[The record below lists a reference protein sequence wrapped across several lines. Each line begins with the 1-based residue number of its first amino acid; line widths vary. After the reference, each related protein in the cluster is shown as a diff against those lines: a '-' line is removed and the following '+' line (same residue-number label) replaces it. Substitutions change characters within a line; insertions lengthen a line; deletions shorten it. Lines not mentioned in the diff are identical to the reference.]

1 MLWKPMSIR
10 TEYDDQQIDSQEQRM
25 KDWMRQEKIV
35 LMATEDKKPNPNQEG
50 KKKKNNDLNQ

>member
-1 MLWKPMSIR
+1 MSIR